1 MKKITYST
9 VREFKAPYWEFQR
22 ICEINEFQDLSQP
35 NRDLPD
41 NLQFFEMGLSQLEN
55 PHLDIKKPVSRTSTW
70 DARGLNSDFR
80 DRCVQYGKG
89 KNRSNWFLYL
99 KTQTSYQPPEHLDIE
114 AVSQKTG
121 CSLQDAERLVN
132 AFKDLSL
139 GVRECESILNEFSE
153 KTYISDNQDE
163 SAISMLRSIMAE
175 FPKHEVVSKYIDY
188 LDTLAGLL
196 EDVTVSSEEFRP
208 YDDNICQSLNVGSW
222 DPEYD
227 PDQDDFEEVPAGD
240 NNPYSVSKLYWGN
253 EALPQE
259 FITMILEADL
269 KKLYEIKRGF
279 KSSTNQY
286 TGKRYEAK
294 YRFLTYTQRQQA
306 WEYIEMREQKIQD
319 EAKVSMSQ
327 SCKDALSLIRQF
339 GRCGESLA
347 VIKKASIGGTYDMF
361 GVKIPFSKI
370 TPTESRVLWA
380 EYKAL

>member
-1 MKKITYST
+1 MTKKITYST
-9 VREFKAPYWEFQR
+9 VREFKPPYWEFQR
-22 ICEINEFQDLSQP
+22 ISEIHEFQDLSQP

-80 DRCVQYGKG
+80 DRCVQYSGA
-89 KNRSNWFLYL
+89 NWFLYL
-99 KTQTSYQPPEHLDIE
+99 KTQTSYKPPAHLDIE
-114 AVSQKTG
+114 AISQRLG
-121 CSLQDAERLVN
+121 CSLEVSEKFVN

-139 GVRECESILNEFSE
+139 RPKDCEVILADLEAH
-153 KTYISDNQDE
+153 SDAQEN
-163 SAISMLRSIMAE
+163 MA
-175 FPKHEVVSKYIDY
+175 DY
-188 LDTLAGLL
+188 LDIIAGLL
-196 EDVTVSSEEFRP
+196 EDVTVSGEEFRP

-227 PDQDDFEEVPAGD
+227 PDQDDFEEIPAGD
-240 NNPYSVSKLYWGN
+240 NNPYSASKLYWGN
-253 EALPQE
+253 ESLPQE
-259 FITMILEADL
+259 FITMVLEADL

-279 KSSTNQY
+279 KPSFNQY

-306 WEYIEMREQKIQD
+306 WEYIEIREAQIQD
-319 EAKVSMSQ
+319 EAKAQMSK

-339 GRCGESLA
+339 GRCSESLA

-361 GVKIPFSKI
+361 GVKIPFSRI

-380 EYKAL
+380 EYKSL